1 MFKFLS
7 KTAQNIK
14 NVLNNN
20 DKFDKETLEE
30 ILIECDIDYDLVE
43 KILENT
49 SKIPTREQVEVAMHN
64 LFRGETQN
72 ENLSLKQID
81 SKPLVELIIG
91 VNGAGKT
98 TTIAKL
104 AKKYIDS
111 GEKVILG
118 AGDTFRAAACEQL
131 SLWAKKLNIDIV
143 TSQSGGDPSALAYD
157 TIKAAMARNIDRVL
171 IDTAGRLQNQTNLK
185 KELEK
190 IDRICLKAL
199 NGMEFRKFIVLD
211 GTQGNQAVEQ
221 ARIFGEVIKIDGA
234 IVTKLDGTSKGGAIF
249 SIYKDLKIPVVF
261 IGVGEK
267 ENDLIEFNKE
277 DFINGLLDSIFT
289 KD

>member
-72 ENLSLKQID
+72 ENLNLKQID

-249 SIYKDLKIPVVF
+249 SIYKNLKIPVVF

>member
-72 ENLSLKQID
+72 ENLNLKQID